1 MKAPEALSLERAAGL
16 FALFGDETRVRLVWL
31 LSEAELSVAEI
42 CRVTELAQSRVS
54 GHLAKLREGGLLSA
68 RARGASNLY
77 RVDVDQLAPEG
88 RALLGVFSDRLR
100 DSVLDGDRRRLAE
113 ALAARTGG
121 ETWPESIAGEME
133 RHYSPGRTWEALGN
147 ALFGLL
153 SLGEVLDV
161 GCGDGHLAT
170 LLEGRCA
177 HYLGVDVSP
186 KVVEAAERRAR
197 GRADGA
203 AGAGRVR
210 FEVADMHAL
219 PLPDESVDVA
229 LLLHV
234 LGYSTEPGLALRE
247 AARVLRPGGR
257 VVVSTLLEHPH
268 AEVTA
273 RYGHVNA
280 GLEPP
285 ALRRLLKRAGMAPQ
299 FCEITSRE
307 RRAPHFQVLTAIAT
321 K

>member
-1 MKAPEALSLERAAGL
+1 MKESEALSLERAAGL
-16 FALFGDETRVRLVWL
+16 FALFGDETRVRLIWL

-54 GHLAKLREGGLLSA
+54 GHLAKLRDGGLLA
-68 RARGASNLY
+68 GRARGTSNLY
-77 RVDVDQLAPEG
+77 RVDADQLPPEG
-88 RALLGVFSDRLR
+88 RALLALFAERLR
-100 DSVLDGDRRRLAE
+100 DSVLDGDRRRLDE
-113 ALAARTGG
+113 VLQARTGG

-153 SLGEVLDV
+153 QLGEVLDV
-161 GCGDGHLAT
+161 GCGDGHIAS

-177 HYLGVDVSP
+177 RYVGMDVSP
-186 KVVEAAERRAR
+186 KVIDAARRR
-197 GRADGA
+197 EQGRAEGSPSV
-203 AGAGRVR
+203 RSVR
-210 FEVADMHAL
+210 FEVADMHSL
-219 PLPDESVDVA
+219 PLPDQSVDVV

-234 LGYSTEPGLALRE
+234 LSYSSEPALALRE

-268 AEVTA
+268 ADVTA

-280 GLEPP
+280 GVKPTDLRSLLE
-285 ALRRLLKRAGMAPQ
+285 RAGMTPQ

-307 RRAPHFQVLTAIAT
+307 RRAPHFQVLTAIAL

>member
-1 MKAPEALSLERAAGL
+1 MNGAEPLSLERAAGL
-16 FALFGDETRVRLVWL
+16 FALFGDETRVRLLWL
-31 LSEAELSVAEI
+31 LTEAELSVAEI

-54 GHLAKLREGGLLSA
+54 GHLARLRDGGLLSA

-77 RVDVDQLAPEG
+77 RVDDEQLSPEG
-88 RALLGVFSDRLR
+88 RALLAVFSERLR

-153 SLGEVLDV
+153 SLGDVLDV
-161 GCGDGHLAT
+161 GCGDGHLAA

-177 HYLGVDVSP
+177 RYVGIDVSP
-186 KVVEAAERRAR
+186 KVIEAAARRVLGSAE
-197 GRADGA
+197 GSAVA
-203 AGAGRVR
+203 QQVR
-210 FEVADMHAL
+210 FEVGDMHAL
-219 PLPDESVDVA
+219 PLADASVDVA

-234 LGYSTEPGLALRE
+234 LGYSNEPSLPLRE

-257 VVVSTLLEHPH
+257 VVVATLLEHPH
-268 AEVTA
+268 AELTA

-280 GLEPP
+280 GLQPI
-285 ALRRLLKRAGMAPQ
+285 ALQRLLERAGMTPQ